1 MTVRTVAIV
10 GAGIAGLTAALC
22 LARKGISS
30 HLIEQADRL
39 EEVGAGLQLS
49 PNATR
54 VLSVL
59 GLLPALERR
68 WTEPERIVLASGRSL
83 KPLAQVPAG
92 ADARRRWHDPY
103 GVLHRATLQKV
114 LFDAARDNPLVGMTL
129 GVRMEGYDRA
139 AEIADLIGVRPDL
152 TIAADGVWSTMRAG
166 VPGAANARFSGNI
179 AWRFMIPFA
188 KAPRFLDPRAVTAF
202 VGPSSHLVAYP
213 LTEANAFNIVAIHK
227 GPAFISRGWETQA
240 GEAGA
245 AFQLD
250 AFSGWNKDIAALLA
264 LAEKP
269 LAWPLYECGDGR
281 WFDGNDLV
289 LIGDAA
295 HATTPFAAQGAA
307 MAIEDAAELAQAVA
321 DASDFRTALSDFE
334 TRRRQRV
341 RRVRA
346 RADFNRFAYHARG
359 PVALVRDVV
368 LGLRSPERLAADLDW
383 LYGYR
388 PHI

>member
-22 LARKGISS
+22 LARKGIAS
-30 HLIEQADRL
+30 HLIEQAERL

-49 PNATR
+49 PNASR
-54 VLSVL
+54 VLAAL
-59 GLLPALERR
+59 GLLPSLERH

-83 KPLAQVPAG
+83 KPLAHVPVG
-92 ADARRRWHDPY
+92 AEARRRWHAPY
-103 GVLHRATLQKV
+103 GVLHRATLQRV
-114 LFDAARDNPLVGMTL
+114 LFGAASENPQVGMTL

-166 VPGAANARFSGNI
+166 VPGATNARFSGNI

-188 KAPRFLDPRAVTAF
+188 TAPAFLDQHAVTAF
-202 VGPSSHLVAYP
+202 VGPSAHLVAYP
-213 LTEANAFNIVAIHK
+213 LTEADAFNIVAIHK
-227 GPAFISRGWETQA
+227 GPAFISHSWEMRT
-240 GEAGA
+240 GEPGTT
-245 AFQLD
+245 FRLD
-250 AFSGWNKDIAALLA
+250 AFSGWNKDVEALLA

-281 WFDGNDLV
+281 WFDGNDLL

-307 MAIEDAAELAQAVA
+307 MAIEDAAELAEALAGGA
-321 DASDFRTALSDFE
+321 DTRTALAGYE
-334 TRRRQRV
+334 TQRRERIG
-341 RRVRA
+341 RVRA

-359 PVALVRDVV
+359 PVALVRDIV
-368 LGLRSPERLAADLDW
+368 LGLRGPDSLAADLDW

-388 PHI
+388 PRM

>member
-1 MTVRTVAIV
+1 MTARTVAIV

-22 LARKGISS
+22 LARKGIAS

-39 EEVGAGLQLS
+39 VEVGAGLQLS
-49 PNATR
+49 PNASH
-54 VLSVL
+54 VLSTL
-59 GLLPALERR
+59 GLLPALEKR
-68 WTEPERIVLASGRSL
+68 WTEPERIAIASGRSL
-83 KPLAQVPAG
+83 KPLAHVPVG
-92 ADARRRWHDPY
+92 ADARRRWHAPY
-103 GVLHRATLQKV
+103 GVLHRATLQQV
-114 LFDAARDNPLVGMTL
+114 LFDAARENPLIGMTL

-152 TIAADGVWSTMRAG
+152 TVAADGVWSTMRAG

-179 AWRFMIPFA
+179 AWRFMVPFA
-188 KAPRFLDPRAVTAF
+188 RAPRFLDPRAVTAF
-202 VGPSSHLVAYP
+202 VGPSAHLVAYP
-213 LTEANAFNIVAIHK
+213 LTDANAFNIVAIHK
-227 GPAFISRGWETQA
+227 GPAFISHGWEMHAGQA
-240 GEAGA
+240 GAT
-245 AFQLD
+245 FRLD
-250 AFSGWNKDIAALLA
+250 AFSGWNKDIVALLS

-321 DASDFRTALSDFE
+321 NASEVRSALAGFE
-334 TRRRQRV
+334 TQRRQRV

-388 PHI
+388 PDI

>member
-30 HLIEQADRL
+30 HLIEQAERL

-54 VLSVL
+54 VLSAL

-114 LFDAARDNPLVGMTL
+114 LFDAARDTPLVGMTL

-202 VGPSSHLVAYP
+202 VGPSAHLVAYP

-245 AFQLD
+245 AFRLD

-321 DASDFRTALSDFE
+321 DASDIRTALSDFE

-368 LGLRSPERLAADLDW
+368 LGLRSSERLAADLDW

>member
-10 GAGIAGLTAALC
+10 GAGMAGLTAALC
-22 LARKGISS
+22 LARKGIAS
-30 HLIEQADRL
+30 HLIEQAERL
-39 EEVGAGLQLS
+39 EEVGAGLQIS
-49 PNATR
+49 PNASR
-54 VLSVL
+54 VLATL
-59 GLLPALERR
+59 GLLPALEKR
-68 WTEPERIVLASGRSL
+68 WTEPERIVIASGRSL
-83 KPLAQVPAG
+83 KPLAHVPVG
-92 ADARRRWHDPY
+92 ADARRRWHAPY
-103 GVLHRATLQKV
+103 GVLHRATLQQV
-114 LFDAARDNPLVGMTL
+114 LFEAASGNPLIGMTL

-179 AWRFMIPFA
+179 AWRFTIPFA
-188 KAPRFLDPRAVTAF
+188 TAPRFLDPHAVTAF
-202 VGPSSHLVAYP
+202 VGPSAHLVAYP
-213 LTEANAFNIVAIHK
+213 LTEADAFNIVAIHK
-227 GPAFISRGWETQA
+227 GPAFISHSWDVHA
-240 GEAGA
+240 DEAGT
-245 AFQLD
+245 AFGLD

-281 WFDGNDLV
+281 WFDGKDLL

-307 MAIEDAAELAQAVA
+307 MAIEDAAELAQALAGGA
-321 DASDFRTALSDFE
+321 DARTALAGFE
-334 TRRRQRV
+334 AQRRQRIG
-341 RRVRA
+341 RVRA

-359 PVALVRDVV
+359 PVALVRDIV
-368 LGLRSPERLAADLDW
+368 LGLRSAESLAADLDW

-388 PHI
+388 PDI